1 MAIKQITLEELRK
14 MPGMTEEELKR
25 FNSFKDEDIDFSD
38 APRLTEEQLKN
49 AKPLKEIHPEWFTS
63 QSESIY

>member
-25 FNSFKDEDIDFSD
+25 FNSIKDEDIDFSD
-38 APRLTEEQLKN
+38 APRLRSYHK
-49 AKPLKEIHPEWFTS
+49 I
-63 QSESIY
+63 I